1 MFPSNTPAPVTSYQP
16 SLTNNFIP
24 GYPLNQALNY
34 HPLTATN
41 IPQPLTATTIPQSLT
56 ATIQFPGVQGV
67 PVTAPVGVGSNNNI
81 NNYPQQPPQLSP
93 LGKNSNDLNHSLNKR
108 Y

>member
-1 MFPSNTPAPVTSYQP
+1 MFPSNPPAPVTSYQP

-34 HPLTATN
+34 HP
-41 IPQPLTATTIPQSLT
+41 LT

-93 LGKNSNDLNHSLNKR
+93 LGKNTNDLNHSVNKR